1 MNTQVHFHDPQNLH
15 ISVQEDSHGDTKWVR
30 ITLTD
35 GSGDPHELI
44 MYDTTWGTIRSLLHF
59 AEDTM
64 HGRFSDEEVSP
75 PYDETNMAS
84 PSVTAKINE
93 WLAAPMCP
101 RCGGAIPNNEQPGAY
116 MGAVSRTDNSTE
128 ICSSCG
134 SEEALQDLIDG
145 GCVAQS
151 EWFVTQSDKEDN

>member
-1 MNTQVHFHDPQNLH
+1 MKASTTFHNP
-15 ISVQEDSHGDTKWVR
+15 DTLAIKIEEREHKDVKWVD
-30 ITLTD
+30 IVV
-35 GSGDPHELI
+35 SGDDGAHTI
-44 MYDTTWGTIRSLLHF
+44 TMFGVTWSSIRSLLNI

-64 HGRFSDEEVSP
+64 YGRFDDEEVSP
-75 PYDETNMAS
+75 LSETNMAS

-101 RCGGAIPNNEQPGAY
+101 RCGGAIPNDEQPGAY
-116 MGAVSRTDNSTE
+116 MGALSRTDNSTE

-145 GCVAQS
+145 ECAPQS
-151 EWFVTQSDKEDN
+151 QWFVTQSDKEDKQ